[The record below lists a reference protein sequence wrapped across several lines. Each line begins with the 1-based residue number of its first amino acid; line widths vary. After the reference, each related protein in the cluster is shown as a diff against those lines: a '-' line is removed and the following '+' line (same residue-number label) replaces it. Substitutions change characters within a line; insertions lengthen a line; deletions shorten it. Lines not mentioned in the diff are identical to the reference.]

1 MAAEPF
7 KSSRF
12 LVWPK
17 PLAHPKFDLITR
29 DTNPGPVFDLGVE
42 LDSYDGSVYIKV
54 EHIVEMGRSV
64 GMLTVDEAEK
74 LRAEN
79 YELRRQINKLPK
91 AQEELK
97 DGLDDLTAKFFA
109 SLNTLDSGS
118 DSSDTDS
125 AQNDRELSAAK
136 SNSVKPFDF

>member
-1 MAAEPF
+1 MKDEPF

-12 LVWPK
+12 LIWPK
-17 PLAHPKFDLITR
+17 PLAYPYFDLITR
-29 DTNPGPVFDLGVE
+29 DTSPGPVFDLAVE

-54 EHIVEMGRSV
+54 EHIVEMARSV

-79 YELRRQINKLPK
+79 KELRRQINKLPK

-109 SLNTLDSGS
+109 SINTVDSG
-118 DSSDTDS
+118 DNDNSSAT
-125 AQNDRELSAAK
+125 AQDNRELETAEPDSI
-136 SNSVKPFDF
+136 KPFNF

>member
-1 MAAEPF
+1 MADEHF

-29 DTNPGPVFDLGVE
+29 DTNPGPVFDLAVE

-54 EHIVEMGRSV
+54 EHIVEMARSV
-64 GMLTVDEAEK
+64 GMLTVDEAAK

-79 YELRRQINKLPK
+79 KELRRQINKLPK

-109 SLNTLDSGS
+109 SLNTLDNGS

-125 AQNDRELSAAK
+125 AQDDRELSAAK